1 MTIWVGQDPNE
12 ISDPST
18 FGPFDGCLV
27 VMNIGKETYGDV
39 YKTSPAYIEQVEN
52 CIADAH
58 ADGWLVLYL
67 FDSDTG
73 AQPQPEEFDF
83 VEGMDF
89 FRPMSSIC
97 GRKDS
102 NFALLPDKRSEQFAE
117 MKKQICSKFRV
128 GSRVVFVGQC
138 SIDSVKV
145 LLPPTKG

>member
-12 ISDPST
+12 MSDPSA

-27 VMNIGKETYGDV
+27 VMNIGLETYNDV
-39 YKTSPAYIEQVEN
+39 YKLSPAYIEQVEN
-52 CIADAH
+52 CVADAH

-73 AQPQPEEFDF
+73 AQPPPEEFD
-83 VEGMDF
+83 VIEGMDF
-89 FRPMSSIC
+89 FRPMGMTC

-102 NFALLPDKRSEQFAE
+102 NFALLPDKRNEEFAE
-117 MKKQICSKFRV
+117 MKRQIRSKFRA
-128 GSRVVFVGQC
+128 GGETVFVGQC

-145 LLPPTKG
+145 LLPPTKV